1 MEALKRKGM
10 RLSNYNYSASGAYF
24 ITICTQG
31 RHTILSD
38 IVLPLATDEPVG
50 DGALDVPRV
59 QLTPIGKIVE
69 SNLLSS
75 EKISGVIIDKYVIMP
90 DHIHVII
97 FLYPEKFKKS
107 QSGTSKAPSPTNSM
121 IPHIIATFKRFCG
134 KEIGENIFQRSYS
147 DHIIRDFDDYQIRCK
162 YIQDN
167 PAKWYYNKEQNN

>member
-1 MEALKRKGM
+1 M

-97 FLYPEKFKKS
+97 FLYPEKFKKF
-107 QSGTSKAPSPTNSM
+107 
-121 IPHIIATFKRFCG
+121 H
-134 KEIGENIFQRSYS
+134 S

-167 PAKWYYNKEQNN
+167 PAKWYYSKEQNN